1 MKERLGI
8 NTCEHEIDFAI
19 FVFLALSSAGKILY
33 VSRLFGNDNTTCG
46 TPLLPCRTISYAIH
60 QASEASYIYL
70 DGTGTSKD
78 PYSCQ
83 PLKPGYSV
91 GIYLTKSISFVGFK
105 SRAYVSCHHGNV
117 WLVDGRVK
125 HNHGLQVS
133 FKGLAFHNTSFRFFD
148 VMVNVSD
155 CWFAN
160 SEHVSMNFMVSNLP
174 MLDLNLNAVAFN
186 KNRVCISVTSNN
198 RKNIRI
204 RITNSTFIQNGLQ
217 GFPLSNLSS
226 VLWLKSQKSTIII
239 HLRNCTFKNN
249 KLGIDGM
256 IFVENSEGSTH
267 LNFAHFKMEKNGRI
281 SAISGIPN
289 DLFYIHSAQVIM
301 ILEFGFVYKT
311 YGTFI
316 FVEGRSSNIIVSN
329 TEVDNFYSPD
339 FTMPT
344 AGGVIHLNET
354 LSAFLSIK
362 DSSFRNGKDV
372 WHGGA
377 VCIVAPTLKLI
388 IQDTA
393 FHNVSSTKY
402 GGAVFMLSTPEV
414 SKTSNSAKDFVVHL
428 NIVNSSFTENVSLR
442 GGAVVMSA
450 KNVTANVVNSMFKQN
465 NAKISGAALY
475 LEAYET
481 AAMCLR
487 NVHLI
492 ENTAGSGGIVY
503 ARVKPSSKNSTFK
516 FTTNNVWFVKNKV
529 NGQQYPSGILYLWIE
544 RYISN
549 LNFKNTHFTGNTGKR
564 SNTLFLF
571 LLNNSKPFHFVT
583 LNTCIFKKNNA
594 NLGAMY
600 VVGQAILI
608 FKNSTFDSNIHS
620 RCRGPA
626 LAISLNDSK
635 ITISN
640 SKFINNYCGA
650 VSIKISE
657 SSYFKTEN
665 SIFVGNR
672 RMNASIGAMAIVT
685 TKANLDKTHIRFR
698 TSKYNVFIKNASFQG
713 NIAASGS
720 VLTVVNGKVKLQNC
734 TFLNN
739 FARFNGGQITS
750 FGSTDIKISNSVF
763 KETVE
768 KAFFSNGKLY
778 TASGFLRIH
787 STGKFLFRNTSATA
801 NTRSYEP
808 LILVSKA
815 MWVNIDNSSVTTCPL
830 GSNIKRFWY
839 YYEDI
844 NNRTVVVLNLSC
856 KQCGYNFYSLQRG
869 HAKAIYANKSFMCMP
884 CPRGADCFPAI
895 KSKTNFWGYPI
906 SVNPLKLAFAIC
918 PFGYCKSPQPNGSEY
933 NACEGQRTGVMCG
946 ECSLGYTEALW
957 STHCTSVD
965 NCNDD
970 WFWIA
975 FLALVVSLAIL
986 LVFKP
991 PFIAYSLKQIIWLRN
1006 KLKFRTS
1013 INSQTLENYNVTCSF
1028 SSYEESTQENRPLL
1042 STAGQLNRQKR
1053 QFSRFLEII
1062 FYFYQ
1067 IAQLLLSSYSLSE
1080 FFDTK
1085 FLPPIL
1091 SFFNFEPSFT
1101 RRGFLCPFPGLTP
1114 KTKLLSKTVPVFG
1127 TMIAIFVIYIASLLV
1142 RKLRG
1147 ITTCS
1152 HLSSYLE
1159 ASIKTIFLGY
1169 VSLAVVSISL
1179 IRCVSVAG
1187 ETRWFYNGN
1196 IICYQW
1202 WQYASFAFIGF
1213 FAFPFI
1219 FVVAWAS
1226 FKIQHDAIT
1235 MRQFILAII
1244 FPLPCLL
1251 LWLFQSIWSRDR
1263 TDFEENRDSNT
1274 YVLKELLL
1282 GPYRKPKENG
1292 SKYSG
1297 AFYWQSV
1304 LIARR
1309 FVLVLLY
1316 CVLTEPSIKLF
1327 CMTIFCV
1334 VVLCCHLIV
1343 KPFRNSL
1350 ANNIESL
1357 SLFLLVI
1364 LGLINL
1370 FKSVFVGVE
1379 GNIKGSLVTV
1389 FQVFQWMEIVILG
1402 LFPIVLS
1409 LLMGL
1414 ATLCLLIRT
1423 LFTSCK
1429 CLFQCVLRCYM
1440 LRWGSVRQN
1449 LLHTVCEERN
1459 D

>member
-1 MKERLGI
+1 MKQRLR
-8 NTCEHEIDFAI
+8 TRDFAI
-19 FVFLALSSAGKILY
+19 FVSLALSSTEKTIY
-33 VSRLFGNDNTTCG
+33 VSGFSGNDSTTCG

-60 QASEASYIYL
+60 QASEGFDIYL

-91 GIYLTKSISFVGFK
+91 GIYLNKSISFVGFK
-105 SRAYVSCHHGNV
+105 SRAYVSCLPGNE
-117 WLVDGRVK
+117 WLIDGHVN
-125 HNHGLQVS
+125 HNYGLQVS
-133 FKGLAFHNTSFRFFD
+133 FKGLAFHNTSLRFFD
-148 VMVNVSD
+148 VMVIVND

-160 SEHVSMNFMVSNLP
+160 SEHVAMNFTVSNLP
-174 MLDLNLNAVAFN
+174 MFDLNLNAVAFKEN
-186 KNRVCISVTSNN
+186 EACISLKSKNRT
-198 RKNIRI
+198 KIRI
-204 RITNSTFIQNGLQ
+204 RMTNSTFIQNGP
-217 GFPLSNLSS
+217 GESPTSNLSS
-226 VLWLKSQKSTIII
+226 ILWLNSRESNINL
-239 HLRNCTFKNN
+239 HLRNCTFEKNR
-249 KLGIDGM
+249 LGIAGM
-256 IFVENSEGSTH
+256 IYVENSEGLTNVT
-267 LNFAHFKMEKNGRI
+267 LAQFKMEENGHSSVI
-281 SAISGIPN
+281 SRFPN
-289 DLFYIHSAQVIM
+289 GLLYIQSAQVVM
-301 ILEFGFVYKT
+301 TLEFGFVYNT
-311 YGTFI
+311 YGTLFS
-316 FVEGRSSNIIVSN
+316 VVGRTSKINVSNIEVVS
-329 TEVDNFYSPD
+329 FYSRD
-339 FTMPT
+339 A
-344 AGGVIHLNET
+344 AGGVLNVKE
-354 LSAFLSIK
+354 SEIAIVSIK
-362 DSSFRNGKDV
+362 YSSFQNGKNV
-372 WHGGA
+372 RLGGTVA
-377 VCIVAPTLKLI
+377 IIAPTSKLTI
-388 IQDTA
+388 E
-393 FHNVSSTKY
+393 NSTFNNLSNTHF
-402 GGAVFMLSTPEV
+402 GGAVFVRSPELLQ
-414 SKTSNSAKDFVVHL
+414 TLDSAKDFVVEVR
-428 NIVNSSFTENVSLR
+428 IVNSIFTDNVSSR
-442 GGAVVMSA
+442 GGAVSVDAHQKMI
-450 KNVTANVVNSMFKQN
+450 ANVFNSLFKRN
-465 NAKISGAALY
+465 IAETSAAALMVRTHD
-475 LEAYET
+475 T
-481 AAMCLR
+481 AAIYLR
-487 NVHLI
+487 NVHFI
-492 ENTAGSGGIVY
+492 ENTAGSGGIVD
-503 ARVKPSSKNSTFK
+503 ARVLSRKNSTFN
-516 FTTNNVWFVKNKV
+516 FTTNNVWFLQNKV
-529 NGQQYPSGILYLWIE
+529 NAKYLKYGILFLWIK
-544 RYISN
+544 RYKSS
-549 LNFKNTHFTGNTGKR
+549 LNFKNTYFTGNIGER
-564 SNTLFLF
+564 STTLFMR
-571 LLNNSKPFHFVT
+571 LLNSSKLFHFVT
-583 LNTCIFKKNNA
+583 LDTCLFKKNNA
-594 NLGAMY
+594 DLGAMH

-620 RCRGPA
+620 SCRGPA
-626 LAISLNDSK
+626 IGISLNDSN

-650 VSIKISE
+650 VRINISE

-672 RMNASIGAMAIVT
+672 GINASVGAMGIIT
-685 TKANLDKTHIRFR
+685 TKANLDKTQRHFR
-698 TSKYNVFIKNASFQG
+698 TSQYNVLIKNVSFQE

-720 VLTVVNGKVKLQNC
+720 VLTVINGKVELQNC
-734 TFLNN
+734 AFLDN
-739 FARFNGGQITS
+739 FAHYNGGQITS
-750 FGSTDIKISNSVF
+750 YGSTDMRISNSVF
-763 KETVE
+763 KETVK
-768 KAFFSNGKLY
+768 KARFINGKFY

-787 STGKFLFRNTSATA
+787 STGKFLFCNTSATQ

-815 MWVNIDNSSVTTCPL
+815 MTVKIDSSSVTTCPL
-830 GSNIKRFWY
+830 GSNIKRFSY
-839 YYEDI
+839 NYKDI
-844 NNRTVVVLNLSC
+844 NNQTVIVLNLSC
-856 KQCGYNFYSLQRG
+856 KKCGYNFYSLQRG
-869 HAKAIYANKSFMCMP
+869 HAKGSYPNKSFICMP
-884 CPRGADCFPAI
+884 CPRGADCLPAI

-918 PFGYCKSPQPNGSEY
+918 PFGYCKSPQPNTSEY
-933 NACEGQRTGVMCG
+933 NACEGKRTGVMCG
-946 ECSLGYTEALW
+946 ECSLGYTEALG
-957 STHCTSVD
+957 STHCTSVE
-965 NCNDD
+965 NCNDH

-975 FLALVVSLAIL
+975 FLGLVVSLAIL

-991 PFIAYSLKQIIWLRN
+991 PFITYPLQQIIWLRN

-1013 INSQTLENYNVTCSF
+1013 TNWPRVENYNVTCSF
-1028 SSYEESTQENRPLL
+1028 SSYEESRQENRPLL
-1042 STAGQLNRQKR
+1042 STARQPNREKR

-1127 TMIAIFVIYIASLLV
+1127 TMIAIFVIYIASLLIS
-1142 RKLRG
+1142 KLRR
-1147 ITTCS
+1147 TTPP
-1152 HLSSYLE
+1152 HVSSYLE

-1169 VSLAVVSISL
+1169 VTLAVVSISL

-1187 ETRWFYNGN
+1187 KTRWFYNGN

-1202 WQYASFAFIGF
+1202 WQYTSFVFIGF

-1235 MRQFILAII
+1235 MRQFLLAII

-1251 LWLFQSIWSRDR
+1251 HWLFQSIWWWDR
-1263 TDFEENRDSNT
+1263 TDLEEIRNSNAFI
-1274 YVLKELLL
+1274 LKEMLL

-1327 CMTIFCV
+1327 CMTSFCV

-1357 SLFLLVI
+1357 SLFSLVI

-1370 FKSVFVGVE
+1370 FKSVFLGIE

-1402 LFPIVLS
+1402 LFPSLLS
-1409 LLMGL
+1409 LLLGL
-1414 ATLCLLIRT
+1414 ATLCLLIRI
-1423 LFTSCK
+1423 LCACCK
-1429 CLFQCVLRCYM
+1429 CLFQCVFRSYM
-1440 LRWGSVRQN
+1440 LNRGSFQQN
-1449 LLHTVCEERN
+1449 LLQTVCEERN